1 MNTNRFETFYDAVL
15 AIVITILVL
24 KIPQPL
30 TPEWGAFF
38 ANSVNI
44 TTYFI
49 VFLSI
54 INIWYSNQN
63 LFQHVDTVTNKALIC
78 YGISLFL
85 FSLFP
90 YFASW
95 LSLNLYSLAAETIF
109 GLILIFGNISHIISV
124 VVVFGANK
132 SNEKLKELNI
142 KKIHFIMPLVV
153 ILAGFIVSYTIYT
166 PGIYLA
172 CLISVFISIIYNR
185 KQGKEFEDTERFEAL
200 IDAIIAI
207 IITIIVLEIPTAVN
221 GDLASLLDLKLEFA
235 AYAVSFIVCFNMWDF
250 TYNLFEIVNKI
261 NYKSIWAIA
270 LCLFFLS
277 LIPYLTTF
285 VAMNF
290 HEFVPQLMYG
300 LDFLIINIC
309 ALIATYQMK
318 KVDQTNKYLQTAF
331 QNYNNFIVNIIITCI
346 FIVIGYYYYP
356 PIIILSCLLS
366 IILAWIFMY
375 KKINLLK
382 ILEND

>member
-30 TPEWGAFF
+30 GPGWEAFF
-38 ANSVNI
+38 SNSINI
-44 TTYFI
+44 ITYLI

-63 LFQHVDTVTNKALIC
+63 LFQHIDTINNKSLIS
-78 YGISLFL
+78 YGISIFL

-95 LSLNLYSLAAETIF
+95 LSLNMYSLAAETIF
-109 GLILIFGNISHIISV
+109 GLILLFGNISHIISV
-124 VVVFGANK
+124 VVVYGANK

-142 KKIHFIMPLVV
+142 KKIHFIAPLAI

-166 PGIYLA
+166 PGIYVA

-185 KQGKEFEDTERFEAL
+185 KQGKEIEDTERFEAL

-221 GDLASLLDLKLEFA
+221 GDLASLLDLKLEFI
-235 AYAVSFIVCFNMWDF
+235 AYAISFIVCFNMWDF
-250 TYNLFEIVNKI
+250 TYNLFEIVDKI
-261 NYKSIWAIA
+261 NYKSIWAIS
-270 LCLFFLS
+270 LGLFFLS
-277 LIPYLTTF
+277 LIPYLTTY
-285 VAMNF
+285 VSMNF
-290 HEFVPQLMYG
+290 NEFVPQFLYG
-300 LDFLIINIC
+300 IDFMIINIC
-309 ALIATYQMK
+309 SIVATYQMK
-318 KVDQTNKYLQTAF
+318 KVDESNKYLQTAF
-331 QNYNNFIVNIIITCI
+331 QNYNNFILNIVFTCI
-346 FIVIGYYYYP
+346 FMLIGYYYYP

-382 ILEND
+382 SII